1 MTGRS
6 YIGIVHKDAGS
17 DFGVCFPDFPGCITA
32 GSTLDEAGRM
42 AQEALAGH
50 IAGVAEDGEKI
61 PAPMSLEQA
70 QAHEFAEGAVA
81 FIEVLVPESEGR
93 GR

>member
-1 MTGRS
+1 MAS
-6 YIGIVHKDAGS
+6 YVGIVHKDAGS
-17 DFGVCFPDFPGCITA
+17 EFGVSFPDFPGCVTA
-32 GSTLDEAGRM
+32 GKTLDEAGRM

-50 IAGVAEDGEKI
+50 IAVMVEYGENI

-81 FIEVLVPESEGR
+81 FIHV
-93 GR
+93 